1 MISGAPIRSNI
12 LRHNIAIGPLMSVS
26 NPEFSESSLLR
37 PVEISRGD
45 HPQKKGASVVLMFAA
60 IGVVFG
66 DIGTSP
72 LYALKECFSAEH
84 GIPFSTDAVYGVISM
99 VFWAFAIVVSLKYV
113 LFVMRANNHG
123 EGGILAL
130 MALALRTAPSGS
142 KRSLLIIMAGVFGA
156 CMFYGD
162 AIITPAISVL
172 SAVEGLEVI
181 SSELASYVMPIT
193 ISILVALFLIQ
204 KTGTDV
210 VGKLFG
216 PIMLIWFLTIGL
228 MGIYQVIENL
238 AIFAAINPM
247 YAINFL
253 IEHSLQ
259 GFIVLGAVFL
269 VLTGAEAL
277 YADMGHFGLKP
288 IRMGWFF
295 IVMPCLLLN
304 YFGQGA
310 MFLSNPETISNP
322 FFLMVPENFV
332 LPLVFLATSAT
343 VIASQAVISGAFS
356 MTSQAILLGFLP
368 RMKILHTSD
377 REIGQIYMPLV
388 NWALLV
394 LVVMVVLAFKQSAD
408 LAAAYGIAV
417 TTTMIVTTFLAAI
430 VMRVVWR
437 WNTLLVTLVIGAF
450 LIVDL
455 AFLIANLL
463 KIMEGGWF
471 PLLLGAVCFMFLMTW
486 YQGRKILRQNA
497 MSNGI
502 ALKGF
507 IDVLIQHPPHRVEGT
522 AVFLT
527 AHVDYLPVS
536 FLHNLKHN
544 HVLHQRVFFLKVS
557 IWDVPYVKEEERITL
572 RDLDNGIYVV
582 RAVYG
587 FNETP
592 DVSHI
597 IELIEKSSG
606 LKFDLMDTSFF
617 LSRDTIVSTEIPG
630 MALWRERL
638 FCWMYQNAGRQSDFF
653 KIPTNRLVEL
663 GAKVEI

>member
-1 MISGAPIRSNI
+1 
-12 LRHNIAIGPLMSVS
+12 MSVS
-26 NPEFSESSLLR
+26 NPEFSKSELLR
-37 PVEISRGD
+37 PVEIEYAEEK
-45 HPQKKGASVVLMFAA
+45 KKGGLAALALGA
-60 IGVVFG
+60 IGIVFG

-84 GIPFSTDAVYGVISM
+84 GIPFSADAVYGVISM

-130 MALALRTAPSGS
+130 MALALRTAPASS

-181 SSELASYVMPIT
+181 SPDLSRFVIPVT
-193 ISILVALFLIQ
+193 IFILVVLFFIQ

-216 PIMLIWFLTIGL
+216 PIMMIWFLTIGL
-228 MGIYQVIENL
+228 MGVYQVIQNPV
-238 AIFAAINPM
+238 IFAAINPI
-247 YAINFL
+247 YAISFL
-253 IEHSLQ
+253 IEHALQ

-322 FFLMVPENFV
+322 FFLMVPESFV
-332 LPLVFLATSAT
+332 LPLVILATLAT

-368 RMKILHTSD
+368 RMKVLHTSD

-394 LVVMVVLAFKQSAD
+394 LVVVVVLAFKKSEN

-437 WNTLLVTLVIGAF
+437 WNTFLVTLVIGAF
-450 LIVDL
+450 LVVDL
-455 AFLIANLL
+455 AFLTANLL

-471 PLLLGAVCFMFLMTW
+471 PLLLGAICFMILMTW
-486 YQGRKILRQNA
+486 YQGRKILRQKA
-497 MSNGI
+497 MTNGI

-507 IDVLIQHPPHRVEGT
+507 IDALMQHPPHRVEGT

-544 HVLHQRVFFLKVS
+544 HVLHERVFFLKVS
-557 IWDVPYVKEEERITL
+557 IWDVPYVKDEERITL
-572 RDLDNGIYVV
+572 RDLGNGIYVV

-592 DVSHI
+592 DAVRI
-597 IELIEKSSG
+597 IELVAKSSG
-606 LKFDLMDTSFF
+606 LEFDLMNTSFF

-630 MALWRERL
+630 MAIWRERL

-653 KIPTNRLVEL
+653 KIPANRLVEL

>member
-1 MISGAPIRSNI
+1 
-12 LRHNIAIGPLMSVS
+12 MSVS

-37 PVEISRGD
+37 PVEVSRED
-45 HPQKKGASVVLMFAA
+45 HLPKKGASIALMLAA

-72 LYALKECFSAEH
+72 LYALKECFSPEH
-84 GIPFSTDAVYGVISM
+84 GIPFSADAVYGVISM

-113 LFVMRANNHG
+113 LFVMRANNNG

-130 MALALRTAPSGS
+130 MALALRTAPAGS
-142 KRSLLIIMAGVFGA
+142 KRAFLIIMSGVFGA

-172 SAVEGLEVI
+172 SAVEGMEVI
-181 SSELASYVMPIT
+181 SPDFTRYVLPTT
-193 ISILVALFLIQ
+193 ILILILLFFIQ
-204 KTGTDV
+204 KTGTAV
-210 VGKLFG
+210 VGNLFG
-216 PIMLIWFLTIGL
+216 PVMLVWFAVIGL
-228 MGIYQVIENL
+228 MGLNQVVQNP
-238 AIFAAINPM
+238 AIFAAVNPL
-247 YAINFL
+247 YAVRFMQ
-253 IEHSLQ
+253 EHALQ

-277 YADMGHFGLKP
+277 YADMGHFGAKP

-295 IVMPCLLLN
+295 VVMPCLILN

-310 MFLSNPETISNP
+310 MFLNNPEAIQNP
-322 FFLMVPENFV
+322 FFLMVPEAFV
-332 LPLVFLATSAT
+332 FPLVILATVAT

-356 MTSQAILLGFLP
+356 MTSQAILLGFVP
-368 RMKILHTSD
+368 RMKVQHTSD
-377 REIGQIYMPLV
+377 KEIGQIYMPLI
-388 NWALLV
+388 NWTLLV
-394 LVVMVVLAFKQSAD
+394 LVVAVVLAFKKSEN

-437 WNTLLVTLVIGAF
+437 WNTILVSLVIGAF
-450 LIVDL
+450 LVVDF
-455 AFLIANLL
+455 AFLLANLL

-471 PLLLGAVCFMFLMTW
+471 PLLLGAACFLLLMTW
-486 YQGRKILRQNA
+486 YQGRQLLRQHA
-497 MSNGI
+497 TDNGI
-502 ALKGF
+502 ELKGF
-507 IDVLIQHPPHRVEGT
+507 IDSLMKHPPHRVEGT
-522 AVFLT
+522 AIFLT

-544 HVLHQRVFFLKVS
+544 HVLHERVFFLKVS
-557 IWDVPYVKEEERITL
+557 IWDVPYVKDDERITL
-572 RDLDNGIYVV
+572 RDLGNGIYVV

-592 DVSHI
+592 DMLKI
-597 IELIEKSSG
+597 LELIEHNSD
-606 LKFDLMDTSFF
+606 LKFDLMNTSFF

-630 MALWRERL
+630 MAMWRERL

>member
-1 MISGAPIRSNI
+1 
-12 LRHNIAIGPLMSVS
+12 MSVS

-37 PVEISRGD
+37 PVDISRED
-45 HPQKKGASVVLMFAA
+45 HPHKKGASVALMFAA

-172 SAVEGLEVI
+172 SAIEGLEVI
-181 SSELASYVMPIT
+181 SPDFTRYVIPVT
-193 ISILVALFLIQ
+193 IFILVALFFIQ
-204 KTGTDV
+204 KIGTDV

-216 PIMLIWFLTIGL
+216 PIMVLWFVTIGL
-228 MGIYQVIENL
+228 MGLYQIVQFP
-238 AIFAAINPM
+238 AIFGAVNPM
-247 YAINFL
+247 HAINFMY
-253 IEHSLQ
+253 EHALQ

-277 YADMGHFGLKP
+277 YADMGHFGVKP
-288 IRMGWFF
+288 IRMGWFYV
-295 IVMPCLLLN
+295 VMPCLLLN

-310 MFLSNPETISNP
+310 MFLNNPETISNP
-322 FFLMVPENFV
+322 FFLMVPEGFV
-332 LPLVFLATSAT
+332 FPLVILATSAT

-356 MTSQAILLGFLP
+356 MTSQAILLGFVP
-368 RMKILHTSD
+368 RMKVRHTSD
-377 REIGQIYMPLV
+377 SEIGQIYMPLV
-388 NWALLV
+388 NWTLLV
-394 LVVMVVLAFKQSAD
+394 LVIAVVLAFKKSEN

-437 WNTLLVTLVIGAF
+437 WNTFLVTLVISAF
-450 LIVDL
+450 LAVDL
-455 AFLIANLL
+455 AFLTANLL

-471 PLLLGAVCFMFLMTW
+471 PLLLGAICFIVLMTW
-486 YQGRKILRQNA
+486 YQGRRILRQSA
-497 MSNGI
+497 MNKGI

-507 IDVLIQHPPHRVEGT
+507 IDVLMQHPPHRVEGT

-544 HVLHQRVFFLKVS
+544 HVLHERVFFLKIS

-572 RDLDNGIYVV
+572 RDLGNGIYVV

-592 DVSHI
+592 DVVRI
-597 IELIEKSSG
+597 IESVEKSCG

-617 LSRDTIVSTEIPG
+617 LSRDTLVATDIPG

-653 KIPTNRLVEL
+653 KIPTNRIVEL
-663 GAKVEI
+663 GSKVEI

>member
-1 MISGAPIRSNI
+1 
-12 LRHNIAIGPLMSVS
+12 MSVS

-37 PVEISRGD
+37 PVEISRED
-45 HPQKKGASVVLMFAA
+45 HLPKKGASLALMMAA

-72 LYALKECFSAEH
+72 LYALKECFSPEH
-84 GIPFSTDAVYGVISM
+84 GIPFSADAVYGVISM

-113 LFVMRANNHG
+113 LFVMRANNNG

-130 MALALRTAPSGS
+130 MALALRTAPAGS
-142 KRSLLIIMAGVFGA
+142 KRAFLIIMSGVFGA

-172 SAVEGLEVI
+172 SAVEGMEVI
-181 SSELASYVMPIT
+181 SPDFTRYVLPTT
-193 ISILVALFLIQ
+193 ILILILLFFIQ
-204 KTGTDV
+204 KTGTAV
-210 VGKLFG
+210 VGNLFG
-216 PIMLIWFLTIGL
+216 PVMLVWFAVIGL
-228 MGIYQVIENL
+228 MGLNQVVQNP
-238 AIFAAINPM
+238 AIFAAVNPL
-247 YAINFL
+247 YAVRFMQENA
-253 IEHSLQ
+253 LQ

-277 YADMGHFGLKP
+277 YADMGHFGAKP

-295 IVMPCLLLN
+295 VVMPCLILN

-310 MFLSNPETISNP
+310 MFLNNPEAIQNP
-322 FFLMVPENFV
+322 FFLMVPEAFV
-332 LPLVFLATSAT
+332 FPLVILATVAT

-356 MTSQAILLGFLP
+356 MTSQAILLGFVP
-368 RMKILHTSD
+368 RMKVQHTSD
-377 REIGQIYMPLV
+377 KEIGQIYMPLI
-388 NWALLV
+388 NWTLLV
-394 LVVMVVLAFKQSAD
+394 LVVAVVLAFKKSEN

-437 WNTLLVTLVIGAF
+437 WNTILVSLVIGAF
-450 LIVDL
+450 LVVDF
-455 AFLIANLL
+455 AFLLANLL

-471 PLLLGAVCFMFLMTW
+471 PLLLGAACFLLLMTW
-486 YQGRKILRQNA
+486 YQGRQLLRQHA
-497 MSNGI
+497 TDNGI
-502 ALKGF
+502 ELKGF
-507 IDVLIQHPPHRVEGT
+507 IDSLMKHPPHRVEGT
-522 AVFLT
+522 AIFLT

-544 HVLHQRVFFLKVS
+544 HVLHERVFFLKVS
-557 IWDVPYVKEEERITL
+557 IWDVPYVKDDERITL
-572 RDLDNGIYVV
+572 RDLGNGIYVV

-592 DVSHI
+592 DMLKI
-597 IELIEKSSG
+597 LELIEHNSD
-606 LKFDLMDTSFF
+606 LKFDLMNTSFF

-630 MALWRERL
+630 MAMWRERL

>member
-1 MISGAPIRSNI
+1 
-12 LRHNIAIGPLMSVS
+12 MSVS
-26 NPEFSESSLLR
+26 NQEFSQSSLLR
-37 PVEISRGD
+37 PVEISRQEHT
-45 HPQKKGASVVLMFAA
+45 HPKGASFSLMLAA

-72 LYALKECFSAEH
+72 LYALKECFSPEH
-84 GIPFSTDAVYGVISM
+84 GIPFSPEAVYGVISM

-113 LFVMRANNHG
+113 MFVMRANNHG

-181 SSELASYVMPIT
+181 SPELSRFVIPVT
-193 ISILVALFLIQ
+193 IIILVALFFIQ
-204 KTGTDV
+204 KTGTAV
-210 VGKLFG
+210 VGNLFG
-216 PIMLIWFLTIGL
+216 PVMLAWFLVVGL
-228 MGIYQVIENL
+228 MGVYQVIENP
-238 AIFAAINPM
+238 AIFAAINPI
-247 YAINFL
+247 YAIQFMH
-253 IEHSLQ
+253 EHALQ

-277 YADMGHFGLKP
+277 YADMGHFGIKP
-288 IRMGWFF
+288 IRMGWFLF
-295 IVMPCLLLN
+295 VMPCLLLN

-310 MFLSNPETISNP
+310 MFLGNPETITNP
-322 FFLMVPENFV
+322 FFLMVPEGFV
-332 LPLVFLATSAT
+332 IPLVILATLAT

-356 MTSQAILLGFLP
+356 MTSQAILLGFVP

-388 NWALLV
+388 NWTLLV
-394 LVVMVVLAFKQSAD
+394 LVIAVVLAFKQSAN

-417 TTTMIVTTFLAAI
+417 TTTMIATTFLAAI

-437 WNTLLVTLVIGAF
+437 WNTLLVTLVISAF

-455 AFLIANLL
+455 AFLTANLL

-471 PLLLGAVCFMFLMTW
+471 PLLLGAACFLLLMTW
-486 YQGRKILRQNA
+486 YQGRKLLRQRA
-497 MSNGI
+497 MEEGI
-502 ALKGF
+502 ELKSF
-507 IDVLIQHPPHRVEGT
+507 IDVLMKNPPHRVEGT
-522 AVFLT
+522 AIFLT

-544 HVLHQRVFFLKVS
+544 HILHERVLFLKVS
-557 IWDVPYVKEEERITL
+557 IWDVPYVKDDERITL
-572 RDLDNGIYVV
+572 RDLGNNIFVV

-592 DVSHI
+592 DMGKI
-597 IELIEKSSG
+597 IELIEGSSE
-606 LKFDLMDTSFF
+606 LKFNLMDTSFF
-617 LSRDTIVSTEIPG
+617 LSRDTIVPTEVPG
-630 MALWRERL
+630 MAIWRERL

-653 KIPTNRLVEL
+653 KIPANRLVEL

>member
-1 MISGAPIRSNI
+1 
-12 LRHNIAIGPLMSVS
+12 MSVS

-37 PVEISRGD
+37 PVEISRED
-45 HPQKKGASVVLMFAA
+45 YPHKKGASVTLMLAA

-72 LYALKECFSAEH
+72 LYALKECFSPDH
-84 GIPFSTDAVYGVISM
+84 GIPFSPTAVYGVISM

-130 MALALRTAPSGS
+130 MALALRTAPVNS

-172 SAVEGLEVI
+172 SAVEGMEVI
-181 SSELASYVMPIT
+181 SSDFTRYVIPVT
-193 ISILVALFLIQ
+193 IVILVILFFIQ
-204 KTGTDV
+204 KTGTAV
-210 VGKLFG
+210 VGNLFG
-216 PIMLIWFLTIGL
+216 PVMLVWFVVIGL
-228 MGIYQVIENL
+228 MGLNQVIQNPQ
-238 AIFAAINPM
+238 IFAAINPM
-247 YAINFL
+247 YAFKFL
-253 IEHSLQ
+253 QEHALQ

-277 YADMGHFGLKP
+277 YADMGHFGVKP

-295 IVMPCLLLN
+295 IVMPCLILN

-310 MFLSNPETISNP
+310 MFLNNPETITNP
-322 FFLMVPENFV
+322 FFMMVPEAFV
-332 LPLVFLATSAT
+332 FPLVILATVAT

-356 MTSQAILLGFLP
+356 MTSQAILLGFVP
-368 RMKILHTSD
+368 RMKVRHTSD

-388 NWALLV
+388 NWTLLV
-394 LVVMVVLAFKQSAD
+394 LVIAVVLAFKKSEN

-437 WNTLLVTLVIGAF
+437 WNALLVTLVIGSFLVVDFAF
-450 LIVDL
+450 L
-455 AFLIANLL
+455 AANLL

-471 PLLLGAVCFMFLMTW
+471 PLLLGAACFLLLMTW
-486 YQGRKILRQNA
+486 YQGRQLLRQNA
-497 MSNGI
+497 VNNGI
-502 ALKGF
+502 HLKEF
-507 IDVLIQHPPHRVEGT
+507 IDSLMKHPPHRVEGT
-522 AVFLT
+522 TVFLT

-544 HVLHQRVFFLKVS
+544 HVLHERVFFLKVS
-557 IWDVPYVKEEERITL
+557 IWDVPYVKDEERITL
-572 RDLDNGIYVV
+572 RELGHNIYVV

-592 DVSHI
+592 DMGNI

-606 LKFDLMDTSFF
+606 LKFDLMNTSFF

-630 MALWRERL
+630 MAMWRERL
-638 FCWMYQNAGRQSDFF
+638 FSWMYQNAGRQSDFF
-653 KIPTNRLVEL
+653 KIPANRLVEL

>member
-1 MISGAPIRSNI
+1 
-12 LRHNIAIGPLMSVS
+12 MSVS

-37 PVEISRGD
+37 PVEVSRED
-45 HPQKKGASVVLMFAA
+45 HLPKKGASLALMMAA

-72 LYALKECFSAEH
+72 LYALKECFSPEH
-84 GIPFSTDAVYGVISM
+84 GIPFSADAVYGVISM

-113 LFVMRANNHG
+113 LFVMRANNNG

-130 MALALRTAPSGS
+130 MALALRTAPAGS
-142 KRSLLIIMAGVFGA
+142 KRAFLIIMSGVFGA

-172 SAVEGLEVI
+172 SAVEGMEVI
-181 SSELASYVMPIT
+181 SPDFTRYVLPTT
-193 ISILVALFLIQ
+193 ILILILLFFIQ
-204 KTGTDV
+204 KTGTAV
-210 VGKLFG
+210 VGNLFG
-216 PIMLIWFLTIGL
+216 PVMLVWFAVIGL
-228 MGIYQVIENL
+228 MGLNQVVQNP
-238 AIFAAINPM
+238 AIFAAINPL
-247 YAINFL
+247 YAVRFMQ
-253 IEHSLQ
+253 EHALQ

-277 YADMGHFGLKP
+277 YADMGHFGAKP

-295 IVMPCLLLN
+295 VVMPCLILN

-310 MFLSNPETISNP
+310 MFLNNPEAIQNP
-322 FFLMVPENFV
+322 FFLMVPEAFV
-332 LPLVFLATSAT
+332 FPLVILATVAT

-356 MTSQAILLGFLP
+356 MTSQAILLGFVP
-368 RMKILHTSD
+368 RMKVQHTSD
-377 REIGQIYMPLV
+377 KEIGQIYMPLI
-388 NWALLV
+388 NWTLLV
-394 LVVMVVLAFKQSAD
+394 LVVAVVLAFKKSEN

-437 WNTLLVTLVIGAF
+437 WNTILVSLVIGAF
-450 LIVDL
+450 LVVDF
-455 AFLIANLL
+455 AFLLANLL

-471 PLLLGAVCFMFLMTW
+471 PLLLGAACFLLLMTW
-486 YQGRKILRQNA
+486 YQGRQLLRQHA
-497 MSNGI
+497 TDNGI
-502 ALKGF
+502 ELKGF
-507 IDVLIQHPPHRVEGT
+507 IDSLMKHPPHRVEGT
-522 AVFLT
+522 AIFLT

-544 HVLHQRVFFLKVS
+544 HVLHERVFFLKVS
-557 IWDVPYVKEEERITL
+557 IWDVPYVKDDERITL
-572 RDLDNGIYVV
+572 RDLGNGIYVV

-592 DVSHI
+592 DMLKI
-597 IELIEKSSG
+597 LELIEHNSD
-606 LKFDLMDTSFF
+606 LKFDLMNTSFF

-630 MALWRERL
+630 MAMWRERL